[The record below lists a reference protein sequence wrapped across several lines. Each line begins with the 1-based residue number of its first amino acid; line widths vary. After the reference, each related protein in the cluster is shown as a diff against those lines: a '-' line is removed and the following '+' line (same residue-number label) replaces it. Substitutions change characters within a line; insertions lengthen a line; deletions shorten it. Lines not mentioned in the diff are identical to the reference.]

1 MRFGLF
7 MAPFHPTGQNPTLAL
22 ERDLELIE
30 HLDRLGFHEVWI
42 GEHHSGGYEIIS
54 SPEVFIA
61 AAAART
67 KYIRLGSGVNSLP
80 YHQPLMLADRFVLL
94 DHLTRGRAML
104 GCGPGQLTSDAHMLG
119 IPADTQRPRMDE
131 ALDAIMALLRGETVT
146 KQTDWFTLAGRAPA
160 AEAVQRTEH
169 RGRGRGLDLTHRR
182 QGGRQVRHRA
192 ALDRGDDE
200 DRASTRSART
210 GRRGTRS
217 PRSTVTPP
225 NGRSGASSARCT
237 SPRRRSRRAP
247 TSSTASCPFS
257 KYFTHVLP
265 AGPTRGDTPEEII
278 ANVDEDGF
286 AVIGT
291 PDDAIAKIESLVD
304 ESGGFGTFL
313 LFGHDWASPAATKHS
328 FELFAQYVM
337 PHFTGQLERPQASCD
352 WVTGSGGEFVNR
364 AAERDH
370 EGDRGPR
377 GRTAGHLIVRR
388 VLVLAGLA
396 WFLGRARASTG
407 GVAPRGGPGRA
418 RPRCRR
424 RAPAGRSRSR
434 RPPTR
439 RGDTSMPSLRR
450 HRRPTRPRP
459 RRRP

>member
-22 ERDLELIE
+22 ERDLDLIE

-80 YHQPLMLADRFVLL
+80 YHHPLMLADRFVLL

-119 IPADTQRPRMDE
+119 IPADEQRPRMDE
-131 ALDAIMALLRGETVT
+131 ALDVIMALLRGETVT
-146 KQTDWFTLAGRAPA
+146 KQTDWFTLQDARLQLKPYSEPNLEVAVAASISPTGAKAAGKYGTGLLSIAATTKQGFDAIGTHWQTWNDVAAQHGNTAERSKWRLVGPMHLAETKAQARAD
-160 AEAVQRTEH
+160 V
-169 RGRGRGLDLTHRR
+169 GYGI
-182 QGGRQVRHRA
+182 V
-192 ALDRGDDE
+192 
-200 DRASTRSART
+200 
-210 GRRGTRS
+210 
-217 PRSTVTPP
+217 
-225 NGRSGASSARCT
+225 
-237 SPRRRSRRAP
+237 
-247 TSSTASCPFS
+247 PFS

-278 ANVDEDGF
+278 ANTDEDGF

-291 PDDAIAKIESLVD
+291 PDDAIAKIQALVD

-337 PHFTGQLERPQASCD
+337 PHFTGQLERPAASCN
-352 WVTGSGGEFVNR
+352 WFTGSGGEFVNR
-364 AAERDH
+364 AIGAITKAITDY
-370 EGDRGPR
+370 
-377 GRTAGHLIVRR
+377 
-388 VLVLAGLA
+388 
-396 WFLGRARASTG
+396 ASEQQPG
-407 GVAPRGGPGRA
+407 EQQAPSPK
-418 RPRCRR
+418 
-424 RAPAGRSRSR
+424 
-434 RPPTR
+434 
-439 RGDTSMPSLRR
+439 
-450 HRRPTRPRP
+450 
-459 RRRP
+459 

>member
-22 ERDLELIE
+22 ERDLDLIE

-67 KYIRLGSGVNSLP
+67 KHIRLGSGVNSLP
-80 YHQPLMLADRFVLL
+80 YHHPLMLADRFVLL

-119 IPADTQRPRMDE
+119 IPADSQRPRMDE
-131 ALDAIMALLRGETVT
+131 ALDVIMALLRGETVT
-146 KQTDWFTLAGRAPA
+146 RQTDWFTLQDARLQLKPYSEPNIEVAVAASISPTGAKAAGKYGAGLLSIAATTRQGFDAIGTHWQTWNEVAAQHGHA
-160 AEAVQRTEH
+160 AE
-169 RGRGRGLDLTHRR
+169 
-182 QGGRQVRHRA
+182 RA
-192 ALDRGDDE
+192 KWRLVGPMHLAE
-200 DRASTRSART
+200 TREQACADVEY
-210 GRRGTRS
+210 GI
-217 PRSTVTPP
+217 V
-225 NGRSGASSARCT
+225 
-237 SPRRRSRRAP
+237 
-247 TSSTASCPFS
+247 PFS
-257 KYFTHVLP
+257 HYFTHVLP
-265 AGPTRGDTPEEII
+265 AGPTRGDTPQEII

-291 PDDAIAKIESLVD
+291 PDDAIAKIESLAE

-364 AAERDH
+364 AANAIMKAIADH
-370 EGDRGPR
+370 AAEQQP
-377 GRTAGHLIVRR
+377 TA
-388 VLVLAGLA
+388 
-396 WFLGRARASTG
+396 
-407 GVAPRGGPGRA
+407 
-418 RPRCRR
+418 
-424 RAPAGRSRSR
+424 
-434 RPPTR
+434 
-439 RGDTSMPSLRR
+439 
-450 HRRPTRPRP
+450 
-459 RRRP
+459 